1 MRGKLLQ
8 NKRFE
13 LRTLVWLLCIVML
26 TACSTAPIQ
35 EMSDA
40 RQAVQAAKS
49 AGVAAGDSQLLE
61 LAEDRLKSAE
71 LKLKRRWYDSARED
85 ALVARDAAVKARLE
99 LD

>member
-1 MRGKLLQ
+1 MRGDLLQ
-8 NKRFE
+8 KKCFV
-13 LRTLVWLLCIVML
+13 LRALVLLCLMML
-26 TACSTAPIQ
+26 AACSVAPVQ

-40 RQAVQAAKS
+40 RQAVQAAKT
-49 AGVAAGDSQLLE
+49 AGVAVDNSALLE

-99 LD
+99 QD